1 MYEWRESMSKILA
14 ITAETIAIG
23 TDDGAIVEVRPEDVT
38 FDARVGDEVTL
49 FSNEQRTLVTK
60 SEPKNTSAAGTAQQG
75 DGNNISVNVINGN
88 PTNTA
93 PTYVQTGKVVNKI
106 AYALL
111 AIFLGGLGVHKFYA
125 GKTGSGILYLIFCWT
140 IIPALIGFIEGI
152 VALTKPADANGN
164 ICI

>member
-1 MYEWRESMSKILA
+1 M
-14 ITAETIAIG
+14 
-23 TDDGAIVEVRPEDVT
+23 
-38 FDARVGDEVTL
+38 

-60 SEPKNTSAAGTAQQG
+60 SEPNNTSATGTAQQG

-106 AYALL
+106 AYALF
-111 AIFLGGLGVHKFYA
+111 AIFLGGLGVHKFYT
-125 GKTGSGILYLIFCWT
+125 GKTGSGILYLIFFWT
-140 IIPALIGFIEGI
+140 FIPTLIGFIEGI

>member
-1 MYEWRESMSKILA
+1 M
-14 ITAETIAIG
+14 
-23 TDDGAIVEVRPEDVT
+23 VT
-38 FDARVGDEVTL
+38 
-49 FSNEQRTLVTK
+49 
-60 SEPKNTSAAGTAQQG
+60 
-75 DGNNISVNVINGN
+75 

>member
-1 MYEWRESMSKILA
+1 M
-14 ITAETIAIG
+14 
-23 TDDGAIVEVRPEDVT
+23 VT
-38 FDARVGDEVTL
+38 PQIQLPRMCKQVKF
-49 FSNEQRTLVTK
+49 
-60 SEPKNTSAAGTAQQG
+60 
-75 DGNNISVNVINGN
+75 
-88 PTNTA
+88 
-93 PTYVQTGKVVNKI
+93 VNKI